1 MDLNFAKTAPGVMT
15 ANWMHPKTGRQY
27 CVAIIVRCE
36 TQHHFFDGELVARV
50 MATFDYAFA
59 LAKLTLSAKGPA

>member
-27 CVAIIVRCE
+27 SVAIIESC
-36 TQHHFFDGELVARV
+36 D
-50 MATFDYAFA
+50 
-59 LAKLTLSAKGPA
+59 TLFSWF